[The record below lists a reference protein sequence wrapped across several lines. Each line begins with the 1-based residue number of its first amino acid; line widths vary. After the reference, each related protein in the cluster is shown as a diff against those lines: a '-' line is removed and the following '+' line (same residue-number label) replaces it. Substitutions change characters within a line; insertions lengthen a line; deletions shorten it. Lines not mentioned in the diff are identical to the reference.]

1 MNKLILKAL
10 QIFILTSL
18 IIGAGF
24 NASKAQTLKKFKSI
38 DIGNPAL
45 KGTVQFVK
53 DGVDITAGGE
63 DIWMN
68 SDQFYFVYEIFSGD
82 FDISVKLESLEQS
95 HLYTKA
101 GLMAREELTPGSRNL
116 MFLAFP
122 GNAKRNNNRGGY
134 EFQYRLETGKQSKAI
149 YPSLT
154 DSAAQTAFPVQ
165 FPNGWIRL
173 KRTGKNF
180 TAFTGSDGSTWK
192 KYTEFVMNMPKKI
205 YLGMAVTA
213 HIKGA
218 TTVAKFRNF
227 KSVK

>member
-1 MNKLILKAL
+1 
-10 QIFILTSL
+10 
-18 IIGAGF
+18 
-24 NASKAQTLKKFKSI
+24 
-38 DIGNPAL
+38 
-45 KGTVQFVK
+45 
-53 DGVDITAGGE
+53 
-63 DIWMN
+63 MN

-154 DSAAQTAFPVQ
+154 DIGSPDCLPGSISQ
-165 FPNGWIRL
+165 WLDKIE
-173 KRTGKNF
+173 KNR
-180 TAFTGSDGSTWK
+180 K
-192 KYTEFVMNMPKKI
+192 KLHSI
-205 YLGMAVTA
+205 YG
-213 HIKGA
+213 
-218 TTVAKFRNF
+218 
-227 KSVK
+227 